1 MGVWA
6 ATLNKSEKGFE
17 DAGDVE
23 RIARRT
29 KAVKRNRRRRDMENP
44 RCSAP
49 GTKLSRDLGHN
60 AAQLRQCGG
69 FILVRKVP
77 QPILQASESIHEPP
91 ALTRRFIGPKSVLG
105 LFRKSISS
113 PLVRSSSNSGHH
125 AAKQPCPKS
134 AKSGHAKPRP
144 RDPQCVYLSFPR
156 GGTQD
161 LRLYF

>member
-23 RIARRT
+23 RITRRT

-44 RCSAP
+44 RCGAP

-69 FILVRKVP
+69 FILARKVP
-77 QPILQASESIHEPP
+77 QSRSCRPAKAFTNHPP
-91 ALTRRFIGPKSVLG
+91 LHGG
-105 LFRKSISS
+105 LLI
-113 PLVRSSSNSGHH
+113 RSF
-125 AAKQPCPKS
+125 AK
-134 AKSGHAKPRP
+134 
-144 RDPQCVYLSFPR
+144 
-156 GGTQD
+156 
-161 LRLYF
+161 